1 VPVVQTV
8 LIYVLIPAAIYGVIA
23 LLTLRPKYARVPRYR
38 PGQPWT
44 YEPVWWSATGA
55 VDASHAHQLTE
66 STAADTS
73 VRTARGGCRGNW

>member
-23 LLTLRPKYARVPRYR
+23 LLTLRPTYARVPRYR

-55 VDASHAHQLTE
+55 LDAAHAPQLTE
-66 STAADTS
+66 STPVDTS
-73 VRTARGGCRGNW
+73 VRTAAGGCRGNW